1 MTTTEKTDLTVT
13 PTDASATSTTP
24 ATTPTT
30 SRPPARRPRSLAELM
45 WSGWPA
51 LDELWPSMETM
62 WPLRE
67 GAAPSAAA
75 PIRIEEAI
83 DGKDLVVRAELPGV
97 DPDKDIEVSVDD
109 GVLTIKA
116 ERTFSMGEKE
126 KQTYRSEFQYG
137 SFLRRLRLP
146 TGASEK
152 DVTAT
157 YRDGVLE
164 VRLPAPGETSG
175 AQKVPIARR

>member
-13 PTDASATSTTP
+13 PTTSA
-24 ATTPTT
+24 APTT
-30 SRPPARRPRSLAELM
+30 STAPPARRPRSLAELV

-51 LDELWPSMETM
+51 LDQLWPTLETM

-67 GAAPSAAA
+67 GATPSAAA

-109 GVLTIKA
+109 DMLTIKA
-116 ERTFSMGEKE
+116 ERTFRVAEKE

-137 SFLRRLRLP
+137 SFMRRLRLP
-146 TGASEK
+146 KGASDK

-164 VRLPAPGETSG
+164 VRLPAPSDTSG
-175 AQKVPIARR
+175 AQKVPIARG